1 MNITLFKMYT
11 DEDNHLIIPV
21 YYDHFSNGYL
31 CFVSSLSDKY
41 QFTVLRYHST
51 GECIACNY
59 DITKQISPNDKN
71 FKEYYELA
79 LKYIAVYLVRDLQYL
94 TLQRYVNVLNELKM
108 IQEEFLDEKTKDI
121 KTTEK
126 RP

>member
-11 DEDNHLIIPV
+11 NDDNRLIIPV
-21 YYDHFSNGYL
+21 YKDSISDGYL
-31 CFVSSLSDKY
+31 CFVSSLNDKY

-59 DITKQISPNDKN
+59 DITRQISPEDKQ
-71 FKEYYELA
+71 FKEHFELA
-79 LKYIAVYLVRDLQYL
+79 LKYIAVYLVRDLHYL

-108 IQEEFLDEKTKDI
+108 LEEEYLDEKTKDI
-121 KTTEK
+121 KTTK
-126 RP
+126 K

>member
-11 DEDNHLIIPV
+11 DNDNHLIIPV
-21 YYDHFSNGYL
+21 YHDQFSYGYL
-31 CFVSSLSDKY
+31 CIVSSSSDKY
-41 QFTVLRYHST
+41 QFTVLKYHST

-59 DITKQISPNDKN
+59 DITRQISPEDKN

-79 LKYIAVYLVRDLQYL
+79 LKYIAVYVVRDLHYL

-108 IQEEFLDEKTKDI
+108 IEEEYLNEKTKDI
-121 KTTEK
+121 KTTK
-126 RP
+126 K